1 MARNLGVMKEATT
14 VKDVESSD
22 PGCPAECSI
31 HKKNVNRN
39 IFLNECFQIN
49 TTHAAFD
56 MRGL

>member
-1 MARNLGVMKEATT
+1 MKATT
-14 VKDVESSD
+14 VKDGESSD